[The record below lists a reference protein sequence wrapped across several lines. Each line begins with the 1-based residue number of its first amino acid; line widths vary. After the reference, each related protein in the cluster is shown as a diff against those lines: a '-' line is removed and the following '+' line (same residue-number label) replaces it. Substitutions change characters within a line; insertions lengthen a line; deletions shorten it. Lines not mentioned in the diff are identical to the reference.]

1 MAGRRPR
8 REFSTFVF
16 PAGARGRSRFEAD
29 ADGQQHLVYD
39 DRHMAGT
46 QHNACERIRARVG
59 IADFT
64 PHDLRRTAGTAMAQL
79 GVPRFIVE
87 RVLNHTDRTVTSVY
101 DRYSYSTEKM
111 AAVRKLGAFVERMA
125 TRHRTQARHDPPG
138 SGHPRDRRVQR
149 EIARSGVSPAMS
161 SVHRSPPL

>member
-1 MAGRRPR
+1 
-8 REFSTFVF
+8 
-16 PAGARGRSRFEAD
+16 
-29 ADGQQHLVYD
+29 
-39 DRHMAGT
+39 MAGT

-64 PHDLRRTAGTAMAQL
+64 PHDLRRTAGTTMAEL
-79 GVPRFIVE
+79 RVPCFVVE

-125 TRHRTQARHDPPG
+125 ARHRTQARHDTPG
-138 SGHPRDRRVQR
+138 SGHPSDRRVRR

-161 SVHRSPPL
+161 SALHRPSPL